1 MLSSQKIKNIAHHKE
16 VYSIIL
22 LSYLRVYINFLPI
35 TLLVRNIPVFIF
47 LHHAL
52 AKQVSWLK

>member
-47 LHHAL
+47 LSLTMFTCAP
-52 AKQVSWLK
+52 